1 LDALNPFQSDSLD
14 VIDLWFVPQVTSR
27 SGQTGAVYG
36 CSQLDG
42 NNAAVTSATFGYDSG
57 GLAASI

>member
-1 LDALNPFQSDSLD
+1 MIN
-14 VIDLWFVPQVTSR
+14 LWFVPQVTSR